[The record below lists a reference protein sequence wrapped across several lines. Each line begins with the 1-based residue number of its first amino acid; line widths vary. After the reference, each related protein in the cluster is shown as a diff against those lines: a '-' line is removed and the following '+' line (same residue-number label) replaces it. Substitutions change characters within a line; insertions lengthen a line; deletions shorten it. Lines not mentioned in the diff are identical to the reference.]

1 MARRRV
7 WVACGVV
14 SCLLLAGGAVLKAQ
28 DVLQRLGVGAAELQE
43 SVVSA
48 VQTGQPGWY
57 MLSRAMKAVP
67 PAARGEVI
75 TTLLSW
81 VRTYAES
88 DAFRRAWAERRLL
101 DQPPPPRFEGTV
113 DDELR
118 AQQEQ
123 QRAAIAQQKAQLG
136 QFPPEIRKDIEGVI
150 AQQEQMLA
158 DVGMQSLMRQGM
170 EQARKYQAEDYQRRL
185 ADWQAEYPEDPR
197 SLVAARLKAFL
208 GACADVK
215 YDAELV
221 TVNREQRFADPA
233 LERKPAE
240 WKLCYRTGPEGVAA
254 ARAFATSWLAD
265 LSKR

>member
-1 MARRRV
+1 MRSKRT
-7 WVACGVV
+7 WVGCGVV
-14 SCLLLAGGAVLKAQ
+14 SCLLVAGGAVLKAQ

-48 VQTGQPGWY
+48 VETGQPGWY
-57 MLSRAMKAVP
+57 SLSRAMKAIP

-81 VRTYAES
+81 VRTYVES
-88 DAFRRAWAERRLL
+88 DAFRRAWTEQRLSNEPR
-101 DQPPPPRFEGTV
+101 PPAFEGTV

-118 AQQEQ
+118 ARREE
-123 QRAAIAQQKAQLG
+123 QRASIEEQKARLG
-136 QFPPEIRKDIEGVI
+136 ELPPEIRKSIEEVI
-150 AQQEQMLA
+150 VQQEQMMA
-158 DVGMQSLMRQGM
+158 DPELQRIMRQGA
-170 EQARKYQAEDYQRRL
+170 EQARKHEAEEHTRRL
-185 ADWQAEYPEDPR
+185 AEWKTEYPEDPR
-197 SLVAARLKAFL
+197 AIGAARLKAFL

-215 YDAELV
+215 YDAEVV
-221 TVNREQRFADPA
+221 TVDREQRFADPA

-240 WKLCYRTGPEGVAA
+240 WKLCYRTGREGVDA